1 MFSAYAWL
9 AVAPILGLAA
19 YCLAHVVACRS
30 LQRGPYFPLM
40 LGCGCGLA
48 ATIAIS
54 LAALLWMH
62 CGAADGLALAGLN
75 LATYLAL
82 SFGYF
87 NFVNLNIASLRIR
100 MLQELAES
108 GGRMPAERL
117 AALYNTEAIIALRID
132 RLTRGGHLV
141 QRQGRYY
148 SGKRRFLIVARIFD
162 LLRCA
167 ILGNAS
173 LPFPAGRGAGGEG
186 VANDCKN
193 WNCPPCYR
201 KSPHPGPLPEGEGT
215 GIRAHSN
222 ALPEQEETGATQEII
237 SQSGP

>member
-54 LAALLWMH
+54 LAALLWTR

-108 GGRMPAERL
+108 GGRMPVDRL
-117 AALYNTEAIIALRID
+117 AALYDTETIIGLRID

-141 QRQGRYY
+141 ERQGRYY

-162 LLRCA
+162 LLRWA
-167 ILGNAS
+167 ILGQQRARLAPRDERVGWDQRACERRPTKEVGWWAGARDPRAGAPSLSHPAS
-173 LPFPAGRGAGGEG
+173 AS
-186 VANDCKN
+186 
-193 WNCPPCYR
+193 PCIEQFAE
-201 KSPHPGPLPEGEGT
+201 SPL
-215 GIRAHSN
+215 
-222 ALPEQEETGATQEII
+222 TQEPVP
-237 SQSGP
+237 QSGP